1 MIRFAGA
8 MSLTGAA
15 FFVGVV
21 PATAE
26 QKEMAALDPG
36 ARNPILPGYLADPST
51 VHYKGEWFIFAT
63 EVPWGGDWL
72 GLWRSRNFRGW
83 TFSEPNWPTK
93 QAATSPSKVWAP
105 SVVRGR
111 DGRSINGRRKG
122 KIVS

>member
-63 EVPWGGDWL
+63 EDPWGGDWL
-72 GLWRSRNFRGW
+72 GPLALAQFPRLDVFGAELPDQAGSHQSDFR
-83 TFSEPNWPTK
+83 
-93 QAATSPSKVWAP
+93 
-105 SVVRGR
+105 
-111 DGRSINGRRKG
+111 
-122 KIVS
+122 